1 MRWLQPQRAKL
12 CQDTLCAYGS
22 AACPTACACVRA
34 RVQTTVKAPKEEGNK
49 LGPMVIGF
57 FLFVVVG
64 SSLFQIIRTAQ
75 SGRAF

>member
-1 MRWLQPQRAKL
+1 MPSSTKKGAIPAKIRAQQFEQNINKR
-12 CQDTLCAYGS
+12 GK
-22 AACPTACACVRA
+22 VK
-34 RVQTTVKAPKEEGNK
+34 TVEKEEK
-49 LGPMVIGF
+49 SSLGPIVIGF